1 MILTLIW
8 LVFGLVVLTIGAE
21 FLVRGSS
28 RLAVGVGISPLV
40 VGLTVVA
47 FGTSAPELVV
57 SVQSAFSGNPDVAVG
72 NVVGSNILNV
82 LLILGLSAMIV
93 PLRVEQRLIRFDVPL
108 MIGLSI
114 AMWLLGS
121 DGQYSRWDG
130 LLLFG
135 CLIAYNSWAVLSS
148 RKESVRI
155 QKEYEAEYGP
165 IEKSFRWSILLRN
178 LALLIVGLV
187 FLVLGARWFVDSA
200 VVLAKLM
207 GLTELVIGLTIVAL
221 GTSLPEVATS
231 VVAAIKGERDIAVG
245 NVVGS
250 NLFNIMAVLGIS
262 SLVAPAGIAVSS
274 AAFWA
279 DIPVMI
285 AVAIACLPIFFTGS
299 VINRA
304 NGVLFFAYYCAYTAA
319 LLLTAMGNG
328 WSPTFN
334 FFLLWFAL
342 PLTFLGLGASAWWE
356 WKILQKRGRSSAEEQ
371 AGSALPKDT
380 P

>member
-1 MILTLIW
+1 M
-8 LVFGLVVLTIGAE
+8 LTIGAE
-21 FLVRGSS
+21 LLVRGAS
-28 RLAVGVGISPLV
+28 RLAVGMGISSLV

-57 SVQSAFSGNPDVAVG
+57 SVQSAFSGNSDVAVG

-93 PLRVEQRLIRFDVPL
+93 PLRVEQRLVRFDVPL
-108 MIGLSI
+108 MIGLSVG
-114 AMWLLGS
+114 MWLLGS
-121 DGQYSRWDG
+121 DGRYGKLDG

-135 CLIAYNSWAVLSS
+135 CLVAYLVWAIVSS
-148 RKESVRI
+148 RKESARI
-155 QKEYEAEYGP
+155 QQEYETEYGP
-165 IEKSFRWSILLRN
+165 IEKTFSWSGLIRN
-178 LALLIVGLV
+178 LIFLVLGLT
-187 FLVLGARWFVDSA
+187 FLVLGARWFVESA

-207 GLTELVIGLTIVAL
+207 GLSELVIGLTIVAL

-231 VVAAIKGERDIAVG
+231 VVAAVKGERDIAVG

-262 SLVAPAGIAVSS
+262 SFVAPEGIAVSS

-299 VINRA
+299 VITRA
-304 NGVLFFAYYCAYTAA
+304 NGVLFFAYYCAYTVA

-328 WSPTFN
+328 WSPTVN

-342 PLTFLGLGASAWWE
+342 PLTFLGLAAAVWWE
-356 WKILQKRGRSSAEEQ
+356 WKILRKQRAAAQELEQ
-371 AGSALPKDT
+371 ASAVENPPT
-380 P
+380 EES